1 MYLLVIGR
9 TEADQS
15 ALGAINQPLRGGKTQ
30 KRRRHVLMRLADKV
44 AIITGSAGGMG
55 RAAAEL
61 FASEGASIVVTDV
74 AVKEGEETVSAIRDA
89 GGNAIFVRAN
99 VALEEE
105 VQHMVNVAM
114 ETFGHVDILY
124 NNAGIM
130 PGDDGSVTDITE
142 VTWDRIMDI
151 NLKSAFLCSKYTIPH
166 MMKQGK
172 GSIINVASFV
182 AFMGCTVPQDAY
194 TASKG
199 GMLSLTKS
207 FSVQYGQHG
216 IRCNAICPGPI
227 ETPLLRILWTSE
239 EARNLRLNRI
249 PLGRFG
255 EAKDIVYMALYL
267 ASDESSWTT
276 GAWLMVDGG
285 ISSNYF

>member
-1 MYLLVIGR
+1 
-9 TEADQS
+9 
-15 ALGAINQPLRGGKTQ
+15 
-30 KRRRHVLMRLADKV
+30 MRLADKV

-55 RAAAEL
+55 KAAAEL
-61 FASEGASIVVTDV
+61 FAQEGASVVVTDV
-74 AVKEGEETVSAIRDA
+74 AVREGEETAQAIRDT
-89 GGNAIFVRAN
+89 GGTAIFVKAN
-99 VALEEE
+99 VAVEEE
-105 VQHMVNVAM
+105 VRHMVNVAV
-114 ETFGHVDILY
+114 EEFGRVDVLY

-130 PGDDGSVTDITE
+130 PVEDSSVIETSE
-142 VTWDRIMDI
+142 ATWDRVMDI
-151 NLKSAFLCSKYTIPH
+151 NLKSAFFCAKYTVPH
-166 MMKQGK
+166 MIQQGK

-207 FSVQYGQHG
+207 FAVQYGKHG

-227 ETPLLRILWTSE
+227 ETPLLRNLWTSE

-255 EAKDIVYMALYL
+255 ESKDIVYMALYL
-267 ASDESSWTT
+267 ASDESAWTT
-276 GAWLMVDGG
+276 GAWLVVDGG
-285 ISSNYF
+285 ISSYYF

>member
-1 MYLLVIGR
+1 
-9 TEADQS
+9 
-15 ALGAINQPLRGGKTQ
+15 
-30 KRRRHVLMRLADKV
+30 MRLKDKV

-55 RAAAEL
+55 QAAAEL
-61 FASEGASIVVTDV
+61 FASEGASVVVADIVSD
-74 AVKEGEETVSAIRDA
+74 AGEETARKIRDA
-89 GGNAIFVRAN
+89 GGKAIFVTAN
-99 VALEEE
+99 VAKEEE
-105 VQHMVNVAM
+105 VKNMVGAAIDA
-114 ETFGHVDILY
+114 FGHVDVLY

-130 PGDDGSVTDITE
+130 PSDDGSVTDITE
-142 VTWDRIMDI
+142 ELWDKVMNV
-151 NLKSAFLCSKYTIPH
+151 NLKSAFLCTKHTVPH
-166 MMKQGK
+166 MISQGK

-199 GMLSLTKS
+199 GMIALTKS
-207 FSVQYGQHG
+207 FAVQYGRHG

-227 ETPLLRILWTSE
+227 ETPLLRFLWTSE
-239 EARNLRLNRI
+239 EVRNLRLDRI

-255 EAKDIVYMALYL
+255 EAKDIIYLALYL

-276 GAWLMVDGG
+276 GAWLVVDGG

>member
-1 MYLLVIGR
+1 
-9 TEADQS
+9 
-15 ALGAINQPLRGGKTQ
+15 
-30 KRRRHVLMRLADKV
+30 MRLSNKV
-44 AIITGSAGGMG
+44 AIITGSGSGMG
-55 RAAAEL
+55 QAAAEL
-61 FASEGASIVVTDV
+61 FAREGASVVVTDIS
-74 AVKEGEETVSAIRDA
+74 AEMGEATVRSIRNA
-89 GGNAIFVRAN
+89 GGRAIFVKAN
-99 VALEEE
+99 VADEDE
-105 VQHMVNVAM
+105 VKHMVNTAIDA
-114 ETFGHVDILY
+114 FGRVDVLY

-130 PGDDGSVTDITE
+130 PSDDGSVTDLTE
-142 VTWDRIMDI
+142 ATWDRILDV

-172 GSIINVASFV
+172 GSIINIASFV

-207 FSVQYGQHG
+207 FAVQYGRYG

-227 ETPLLRILWTSE
+227 ETPLLRTLWTNE
-239 EARNLRLNRI
+239 EARDLRLSRI

-255 EAKDIVYMALYL
+255 EPEDIIYMALYL
-267 ASDESSWTT
+267 ASDESSLTT
-276 GAWLMVDGG
+276 GAWLIVDGG

>member
-1 MYLLVIGR
+1 
-9 TEADQS
+9 
-15 ALGAINQPLRGGKTQ
+15 
-30 KRRRHVLMRLADKV
+30 MRLADKV

-55 RAAAEL
+55 KLAAEI
-61 FASEGASIVVTDV
+61 FAREGASIVVTDI
-74 AVKEGEETVSAIRDA
+74 ADEEGEEVARSIRDA
-89 GGNAIFVRAN
+89 GGKAIFVHADVSKEDDVKHL
-99 VALEEE
+99 VAAAIAAFD
-105 VQHMVNVAM
+105 HI
-114 ETFGHVDILY
+114 DILY

-130 PGDDGSVTDITE
+130 PADDAGVIDLTE
-142 VTWDRIMDI
+142 ASWDRILDI
-151 NLKSAFLCSKYTIPH
+151 NLKSAFLCTKYAVPH
-166 MMKQGK
+166 MIERGK

-182 AFMGCTVPQDAY
+182 ALMGCTVAQDAY

-207 FSVQYGQHG
+207 FAVQYGRNG

-227 ETPLLRILWTSE
+227 ETPLLRVLWTSE
-239 EARNLRLNRI
+239 DARSLRLNRI

-255 EAKDIVYMALYL
+255 EPQDIVYMALYL

-276 GAWLMVDGG
+276 GAWLVVDGG

>member
-1 MYLLVIGR
+1 
-9 TEADQS
+9 
-15 ALGAINQPLRGGKTQ
+15 
-30 KRRRHVLMRLADKV
+30 MRLADKV

-55 RAAAEL
+55 KVAAEL
-61 FASEGASIVVTDV
+61 FAKEGASVLVTDV
-74 AVKEGEETVSAIRDA
+74 AALEGEQTAQAIRDA
-89 GGNAIFVRAN
+89 GGSAVFVKAN
-99 VALEEE
+99 VAQEDD
-105 VQHMVNVAM
+105 VKRMVNVAI
-114 ETFGHVDILY
+114 EEFGRVDILY

-130 PGDDGSVTDITE
+130 PEDDSSVTETSEI
-142 VTWDRIMDI
+142 TWDRVMDV
-151 NLKSAFLCSKYTIPH
+151 NLKSTFFCAKYTIPH
-166 MMKQGK
+166 MVKHGK

-207 FSVQYGQHG
+207 FAIQYGKHG

-227 ETPLLRILWTSE
+227 ETPLLRTLWTSE

-255 EAKDIVYMALYL
+255 APNDIVYMALYL
-267 ASDESSWTT
+267 ASDESAWTT
-276 GAWLMVDGG
+276 GAWLIVDGG

>member
-1 MYLLVIGR
+1 
-9 TEADQS
+9 
-15 ALGAINQPLRGGKTQ
+15 
-30 KRRRHVLMRLADKV
+30 MRLANKV

-55 RAAAEL
+55 KAAAEL
-61 FASEGASIVVTDV
+61 FAREGANIVVTDI
-74 AVKEGEETVSAIRDA
+74 AAAEGEETARSIRDA
-89 GGNAIFVRAN
+89 GGRAIFIKANAANEDDVR
-99 VALEEE
+99 
-105 VQHMVNVAM
+105 HMVDAAIAA
-114 ETFGHVDILY
+114 FGHVDVLY

-130 PGDDGSVTDITE
+130 PVEDGSVTDITAA
-142 VTWDRIMDI
+142 TWDRVIDV
-151 NLKSAFLCSKYTIPH
+151 NLKSAFLCSKYVIPH
-166 MMKQGK
+166 MVKQGK

-199 GMLSLTKS
+199 GMLALTKS
-207 FSVQYGQHG
+207 FAVQYGRHG

-227 ETPLLRILWTSE
+227 ETPMLRVLWTSE

>member
-1 MYLLVIGR
+1 
-9 TEADQS
+9 
-15 ALGAINQPLRGGKTQ
+15 
-30 KRRRHVLMRLADKV
+30 MRLSNKV
-44 AIITGSAGGMG
+44 AIITGSGSGMG
-55 RAAAEL
+55 QAAAEL
-61 FASEGASIVVTDV
+61 FAREGASVVVTDIS
-74 AVKEGEETVSAIRDA
+74 AEMGEATVRSIRNA
-89 GGNAIFVRAN
+89 GGRAIFVKAN
-99 VALEEE
+99 VADEDE
-105 VQHMVNVAM
+105 VKHMVNTAIDA
-114 ETFGHVDILY
+114 FGRVDVLY

-130 PGDDGSVTDITE
+130 PSDDGSVTDLTE
-142 VTWDRIMDI
+142 ATWDRILDV

-172 GSIINVASFV
+172 GSIINIASFV

-207 FSVQYGQHG
+207 FAVQYGRYG

-227 ETPLLRILWTSE
+227 ETPLLRTLWTNE
-239 EARNLRLNRI
+239 EARDLRLSRI

-255 EAKDIVYMALYL
+255 EPEDIIYMALYL

-276 GAWLMVDGG
+276 GAWLIVDGG

>member
-1 MYLLVIGR
+1 
-9 TEADQS
+9 
-15 ALGAINQPLRGGKTQ
+15 
-30 KRRRHVLMRLADKV
+30 MRLADKV

-55 RAAAEL
+55 KVAAEL
-61 FASEGASIVVTDV
+61 FAKEGASVLVTDV
-74 AVKEGEETVSAIRDA
+74 AAREGEETAQAIRDA
-89 GGNAIFVRAN
+89 GGRAIFVKAN
-99 VALEEE
+99 VAQEDE
-105 VQHMVNVAM
+105 VKHMVNVAI
-114 ETFGHVDILY
+114 EEFGRVDILY

-130 PGDDGSVTDITE
+130 PGDDASVTETSE
-142 VTWDRIMDI
+142 LTWDRVMDV
-151 NLKSAFLCSKYTIPH
+151 NLKSTFFCAKYTIPH
-166 MMKQGK
+166 MVKQGK

-207 FSVQYGQHG
+207 FAVQYGRHG

-227 ETPLLRILWTSE
+227 ETPLLRTLWTSE

-255 EAKDIVYMALYL
+255 EPNDIVYMALYL
-267 ASDESSWTT
+267 ASDKSSWTT

>member
-1 MYLLVIGR
+1 
-9 TEADQS
+9 
-15 ALGAINQPLRGGKTQ
+15 
-30 KRRRHVLMRLADKV
+30 MRLANKV
-44 AIITGSAGGMG
+44 AIITGAASGMG

-61 FASEGASIVVTDV
+61 FASEGASVIITDV
-74 AVKEGEETVSAIRDA
+74 AEQVGGEAAQHIRDS
-89 GGNAIFVRAN
+89 GGHATFIRAD
-99 VALEEE
+99 VSHEAD
-105 VQHMVNVAM
+105 VQLMVEQA
-114 ETFGHVDILY
+114 TATYGQLDILY

-130 PGDDGSVTDITE
+130 PTSDGSVTDISE
-142 VTWDRIMDI
+142 VTWDRILDI
-151 NLKSAFLCSKYTIPH
+151 NLKSAFLCSKYSIPQ
-166 MMKQGK
+166 MIKQGTG

-207 FSVQYGQHG
+207 FAVQYGPHH

-227 ETPLLRILWTSE
+227 ETPLLRVLWTDE

-255 EAKDIVYMALYL
+255 EAKDIIYMALYL

>member
-1 MYLLVIGR
+1 
-9 TEADQS
+9 
-15 ALGAINQPLRGGKTQ
+15 
-30 KRRRHVLMRLADKV
+30 MRLANKV
-44 AIITGSAGGMG
+44 AIITGSASGMG
-55 RAAAEL
+55 QAAAEL
-61 FASEGASIVVTDV
+61 FASEGASVVVTDIIV
-74 AVKEGEETVSAIRDA
+74 EAGEETALKIRDA
-89 GGNAIFVRAN
+89 GGKAIFVKAN
-99 VALEEE
+99 VSKEDE
-105 VQHMVNVAM
+105 VKSMVQAAIDS
-114 ETFGHVDILY
+114 FGHVDVLY

-130 PGDDGSVTDITE
+130 PSDDASVTNLSEE
-142 VTWDRIMDI
+142 VWDRVLDI
-151 NLKSAFLCSKYTIPH
+151 NLKSAFLCSKYTIPY
-166 MMKQGK
+166 MVEQGK

-199 GMLSLTKS
+199 GMLALTKS
-207 FSVQYGQHG
+207 FAVQYGPHG

-227 ETPLLRILWTSE
+227 ETPLLRHLWTSE

-255 EAKDIVYMALYL
+255 EARDIIYMALYL

>member
-1 MYLLVIGR
+1 
-9 TEADQS
+9 
-15 ALGAINQPLRGGKTQ
+15 
-30 KRRRHVLMRLADKV
+30 MRLANKV
-44 AIITGSAGGMG
+44 AIITGSASGMG
-55 RAAAEL
+55 QVAAEL
-61 FASEGASIVVTDV
+61 FAGEGARVVVTDMN
-74 AVKEGEETVSAIRDA
+74 AQAGEETVAKIRQA
-89 GGNAIFVRAN
+89 GGTAIFVKAN
-99 VALEEE
+99 IADEAE
-105 VQHMVNVAM
+105 VKAMVQQASDA
-114 ETFGHVDILY
+114 FGHIDVLY

-130 PGDDGSVTDITE
+130 PNEDTSVTETSE
-142 VTWDRIMDI
+142 TTWDQVMDV

-166 MMKQGK
+166 MIEQKQ

-182 AFMGCTVPQDAY
+182 AFMGSTVPQDAY

-207 FSVQYGQHG
+207 FAVQYGRHS

-227 ETPLLRILWTSE
+227 ETPLLRYLWTNE

-255 EAKDIVYMALYL
+255 EAKDIAYMALYL

-276 GAWLMVDGG
+276 GAWLTVDGG
-285 ISSNYF
+285 ITSHYF

>member
-1 MYLLVIGR
+1 M
-9 TEADQS
+9 
-15 ALGAINQPLRGGKTQ
+15 
-30 KRRRHVLMRLADKV
+30 MRLADKV

-55 RAAAEL
+55 QVAAEL
-61 FASEGASIVVTDV
+61 FAQEGASVVVTDLNV
-74 AVKEGEETVSAIRDA
+74 QAGEETVKNIRQA
-89 GGNAIFVRAN
+89 GGTAVFIQAN
-99 VALEEE
+99 VAQEAE
-105 VQHMVNVAM
+105 VKALVLGAM
-114 ETFGHVDILY
+114 EAFGRIDILY

-130 PGDDGSVTDITE
+130 PIEDTSVIETSE
-142 VTWDRIMDI
+142 ATWDKVLDV
-151 NLKSAFLCSKYTIPH
+151 NLKSAFLCSKYVIPH
-166 MMKQGK
+166 MIEQQR

-207 FSVQYGQHG
+207 LAVQYGKYN

-227 ETPLLRILWTSE
+227 ETPLLRTLWTSE
-239 EARNLRLNRI
+239 DARNLRLNRI

-255 EAKDIVYMALYL
+255 EAKDVVYMALYL

-276 GAWLMVDGG
+276 GAWLTVDGG
-285 ISSNYF
+285 ITSNYF

>member
-1 MYLLVIGR
+1 
-9 TEADQS
+9 
-15 ALGAINQPLRGGKTQ
+15 
-30 KRRRHVLMRLADKV
+30 MRLANKV

-55 RAAAEL
+55 KAAAEL
-61 FASEGASIVVTDV
+61 FAREGASVVVTDI
-74 AVKEGEETVSAIRDA
+74 AAAEGEETVRGIRDA
-89 GGNAIFVRAN
+89 GGSAIFVKAN
-99 VALEEE
+99 AANEED
-105 VQHMVNVAM
+105 VRRMVDAAIAA
-114 ETFGHVDILY
+114 FGHVDVLY

-130 PGDDGSVTDITE
+130 PVEDGSVTDITE
-142 VTWDRIMDI
+142 ATWDRIMDV
-151 NLKSAFLCSKYTIPH
+151 NLKSAFLCSKYVIPH
-166 MMKQGK
+166 MVKQAK

-199 GMLSLTKS
+199 GMLALTKS
-207 FSVQYGQHG
+207 FAVQYGRHG

-227 ETPLLRILWTSE
+227 ETPLLRVLWTSE
-239 EARNLRLNRI
+239 EARDLRLHRI

>member
-1 MYLLVIGR
+1 
-9 TEADQS
+9 
-15 ALGAINQPLRGGKTQ
+15 
-30 KRRRHVLMRLADKV
+30 MRLANKV

-55 RAAAEL
+55 KAAAEL
-61 FASEGASIVVTDV
+61 FAREGASVVVTDI
-74 AVKEGEETVSAIRDA
+74 AAAEGEETVRGIRDA
-89 GGNAIFVRAN
+89 GGSAIFVKAN
-99 VALEEE
+99 AANEED
-105 VQHMVNVAM
+105 VRRMVGAAIAA
-114 ETFGHVDILY
+114 FGHVDVLY

-130 PGDDGSVTDITE
+130 PAEDGSVTDITE
-142 VTWDRIMDI
+142 ATWDRIMDV
-151 NLKSAFLCSKYTIPH
+151 NLKSAFLCSKYVVPH

-199 GMLSLTKS
+199 GMLALTKS
-207 FSVQYGQHG
+207 FAVQYGRHG

-227 ETPLLRILWTSE
+227 ETPLLRVLWTSE
-239 EARNLRLNRI
+239 EARDLRLHRI

-255 EAKDIVYMALYL
+255 EARDIVYMALYL

>member
-1 MYLLVIGR
+1 M
-9 TEADQS
+9 A
-15 ALGAINQPLRGGKTQ
+15 
-30 KRRRHVLMRLADKV
+30 RLANKV

-55 RAAAEL
+55 QVAAEL
-61 FASEGASIVVTDV
+61 FAQEGASVVVTDLNV
-74 AVKEGEETVSAIRDA
+74 QAGEETVQRIRQA
-89 GGNAIFVRAN
+89 GGTAIFIQAN
-99 VALEEE
+99 VAKEDE
-105 VQHMVNVAM
+105 VKTLVQGAIDA
-114 ETFGHVDILY
+114 FGRVDILY

-130 PGDDGSVTDITE
+130 PTEDTSVIETSE
-142 VTWDRIMDI
+142 ATWDKVLDV
-151 NLKSAFLCSKYTIPH
+151 NLKSAFLCSKYVIPH
-166 MMKQGK
+166 MVEQQR

-207 FSVQYGQHG
+207 LAVQYGQYN

-227 ETPLLRILWTSE
+227 ETPLLRTLWTSE
-239 EARNLRLNRI
+239 DARNLRLNRI

-255 EAKDIVYMALYL
+255 EAKDVVYMALYL

-276 GAWLMVDGG
+276 GAWLTVDGG
-285 ISSNYF
+285 ITSNYF

>member
-1 MYLLVIGR
+1 
-9 TEADQS
+9 
-15 ALGAINQPLRGGKTQ
+15 
-30 KRRRHVLMRLADKV
+30 MRLADKV

-74 AVKEGEETVSAIRDA
+74 AVKEGEETVQAIREA
-89 GGNAIFVRAN
+89 GGNAIFVQTN
-99 VALEEE
+99 VAVEEE
-105 VQHMVNVAM
+105 VRHMVNVAV

-130 PGDDGSVTDITE
+130 PGDDGSVTDISE

-207 FSVQYGQHG
+207 FAVQYGPHG

-255 EAKDIVYMALYL
+255 EARDIVYMALYL